1 MVTDE
6 VLLRFVEF
14 QSNLHI
20 LSFEGLD
27 LVIID
32 VTKPLNKI
40 WQWRT
45 LVIVVYNLLF
55 RTFKKDDVIH

>member
-32 VTKPLNKI
+32 VGYYSSVQFIL
-40 WQWRT
+40 
-45 LVIVVYNLLF
+45 
-55 RTFKKDDVIH
+55 